1 MVDINGDRRRSQF
14 VIVRRLVVAPPP
26 AATRSTD
33 CDYYSIHIDKF
44 SRKFFC
50 SSLCEYVVQIIRTCL
65 EQSYMYYIFL
75 ALW

>member
-1 MVDINGDRRRSQF
+1 VVDINGDRRRAQF

-33 CDYYSIHIDKF
+33 CDYYSIHIDQN
-44 SRKFFC
+44 FFC
-50 SSLCEYVVQIIRTCL
+50 SSLCEYIVQIIRTCL

-75 ALW
+75 ALL